1 MVYFNAKDFDI
12 VKFSNSLKLG
22 KQKRIRIQ
30 NIFREQ
36 TYRFTK
42 NWNGETIIDFA
53 ALKELIDAI
62 KSSK

>member
-12 VKFSNSLKLG
+12 VKFSSSLKLG

-30 NIFREQ
+30 NIFKEQ
-36 TYRFTK
+36 FSRFTK

-62 KSSK
+62 KSEK

>member
-12 VKFSNSLKLG
+12 VKFSNALKLS

-30 NIFREQ
+30 NIFVEQ
-36 TYRFTK
+36 LPRFTK
-42 NWNGETIIDFA
+42 TLNGEDVIDFA
-53 ALKELIDAI
+53 ALKELIDGI

>member
-30 NIFREQ
+30 NIFAEQ
-36 TYRFTK
+36 LYRFTK
-42 NWNGETIIDFA
+42 TWNGEIIIDFA
-53 ALKELIDAI
+53 ALKELIDEI
-62 KSSK
+62 KNS

>member
-12 VKFSNSLKLG
+12 VKFSSSLKLG

-30 NIFREQ
+30 NIFKEQ

-42 NWNGETIIDFA
+42 IWNGETIVDFA
-53 ALKELIDAI
+53 ALKELIDYI

>member
-12 VKFSNSLKLG
+12 VKFSNALKIG

-30 NIFREQ
+30 NIFKEQ
-36 TYRFTK
+36 TYRFIK

-62 KSSK
+62 KSEK

>member
-30 NIFREQ
+30 NIFEEQ
-36 TYRFTK
+36 LYRFTK

-53 ALKELIDAI
+53 ALKELIDEI
-62 KSSK
+62 KNS

>member
-30 NIFREQ
+30 NIFEEQ
-36 TYRFTK
+36 LYRFTK
-42 NWNGETIIDFA
+42 IWNGETIIDFA
-53 ALKELIDAI
+53 ALKELIDEI
-62 KSSK
+62 KNS

>member
-30 NIFREQ
+30 NIFAEQ
-36 TYRFTK
+36 LYRFTK
-42 NWNGETIIDFA
+42 NWNGEIIIDFA
-53 ALKELIDAI
+53 ALKELIDEI
-62 KSSK
+62 KNS

>member
-30 NIFREQ
+30 NIFEEQ
-36 TYRFTK
+36 LSRFTK

-53 ALKELIDAI
+53 ALKELIDEI
-62 KSSK
+62 KNS

>member
-12 VKFSNSLKLG
+12 VKFSNALKLG
-22 KQKRIRIQ
+22 KQKREHIQ
-30 NIFREQ
+30 NIFAEQ

-53 ALKELIDAI
+53 ALKELIDEI
-62 KSSK
+62 KNS

>member
-30 NIFREQ
+30 NIFTEQ
-36 TYRFTK
+36 LYRFTK
-42 NWNGETIIDFA
+42 TWNGETIIDFA
-53 ALKELIDAI
+53 DLKELIDEI
-62 KSSK
+62 KNS

>member
-22 KQKRIRIQ
+22 KHKRIRTQ
-30 NIFREQ
+30 HIFTEQ
-36 TYRFTK
+36 IYRFTK

-62 KSSK
+62 KISK

>member
-30 NIFREQ
+30 NIFAEQ
-36 TYRFTK
+36 PYRFTK
-42 NWNGETIIDFA
+42 IWNGETIIDFA
-53 ALKELIDAI
+53 TLKELIDEI
-62 KSSK
+62 KNS

>member
-30 NIFREQ
+30 NIFAEQ
-36 TYRFTK
+36 LYRFTK

-53 ALKELIDAI
+53 ALKELIDEI
-62 KSSK
+62 KNS

>member
-36 TYRFTK
+36 TYQFTK
-42 NWNGETIIDFA
+42 NWNGEIIIDFA
-53 ALKELIDAI
+53 ALKELADYI

>member
-36 TYRFTK
+36 TYRFIK

-53 ALKELIDAI
+53 ALKELIDVI

>member
-12 VKFSNSLKLG
+12 IKFSNALKLG
-22 KQKRIRIQ
+22 KQKQIRIQ

-36 TYRFTK
+36 PYRFTK

-53 ALKELIDAI
+53 ALKELADYI

>member
-30 NIFREQ
+30 NIFAEQ
-36 TYRFTK
+36 LYRFTK
-42 NWNGETIIDFA
+42 TWNGETIIDFA
-53 ALKELIDAI
+53 ALKELIDEI
-62 KSSK
+62 KNS

>member
-22 KQKRIRIQ
+22 KQKRIRLQ
-30 NIFREQ
+30 NIFEEQ
-36 TYRFTK
+36 LYRFTK

-53 ALKELIDAI
+53 ALKELIDEI
-62 KSSK
+62 KNS